1 MNKVDT
7 EYFRIVN
14 DILTNGKVKKNR
26 TGIDTIGIFGAQAK
40 YDVDLNAFPILT
52 TKKVH
57 WTAIVHELLW
67 FISGDTNIKYLV
79 DNNVKIWNEWAFSR
93 YQKVKPTLGG
103 IMLVDELLFTNQEK
117 RVLASKLEPEDVDV
131 VDSIKKSIQEK
142 QNKFIDRI
150 KNDAE
155 FANRWG
161 ELGYGTYGST
171 WTAFE
176 VPNIP
181 VNINPHI
188 KEKEPAYDYSINS
201 PKTFHTGVLKDDF
214 CGKNIATKKSGTLT
228 VIGREPNDMHGR
240 PVYIVQFDKTGYTTI
255 ARKDAILNN
264 RVGDPFYPSR
274 AGVGFIGNYKIASE
288 LDENLYKVW
297 SHMLDRCYNP
307 ECKEYEFYGNKG
319 VFVCN
324 RWLSFERFIADVKN
338 LPNWRDKKLNPKNYQ
353 LDKDY
358 YHSNCYSADTCVWL
372 KSDENKKYQKKN
384 QNQSRIPLPINQ
396 LQKVIDKL
404 KTNPDDRR
412 IIVSAWHPY
421 WVDHCALP
429 PCHCL
434 FQFHTEELTLEER
447 IEILQKQVG
456 PVNLP
461 KSEMWVIQKLAE
473 ENIPSRR
480 LNCLLYQR
488 SQDTAL
494 GNPFNVAS
502 YSLLTAMIAQ
512 TVNMTTGTFTH
523 STGDTHI
530 YVNHLDGL
538 KLQLTRE
545 PKKLPKLWLNP
556 EVKSLFDFKYDDIKL
571 LDYEFHPTIKFEV
584 AV

>member
-7 EYFRIVN
+7 EYFRVVN
-14 DILTNGKVKKNR
+14 DILTNGRLKKNR

-40 YDVDLNAFPILT
+40 YNVNLNAFPLLT

-57 WTAIVHELLW
+57 WPAIVHELLW
-67 FISGDTNIKYLV
+67 FIKGDTNIKYLV
-79 DNNVKIWNEWAFSR
+79 DNNVRIWNEWAYKKYKDTDIS
-93 YQKVKPTLGG
+93 KIP
-103 IMLVDELLFTNQEK
+103 DNELESLS
-117 RVLASKLEPEDVDV
+117 VLSGMSLSDVDHL
-131 VDSIKKSIQEK
+131 SMEM
-142 QNKFIDRI
+142 FIDRI
-150 KNDAE
+150 KNDTE
-155 FANRWG
+155 FAKKWG

-181 VNINPHI
+181 VNINPRI

-240 PVYIVQFDKTGYTTI
+240 PVYIVQFDKTGHTTI

-274 AGVGFIGNYKIASE
+274 AGVGFIGNYEITSE

-338 LPNWRDKKLNPKNYQ
+338 LPNWREKKLNPKNYQ

-358 YHSNCYSADTCVWL
+358 YHSNCYSPDTCVWL
-372 KSDENKKYQKKN
+372 KSSENKRYQKKSK
-384 QNQSRIPLPINQ
+384 NQSRVPLPVNQ

-412 IIVSAWHPY
+412 MIVSAWHPH

-434 FQFHTEELTLEER
+434 FHFHTEELTQDER
-447 IEILQKQVG
+447 FDLYRKSGGNKGWVS
-456 PVNLP
+456 V
-461 KSEMWVIQKLAE
+461 SEMNEKVLNDA
-473 ENIPSRR
+473 NIPKRR

-488 SQDTAL
+488 SNDFFL
-494 GNPFNVAS
+494 GVPFNIAS
-502 YSLLTAMIAQ
+502 YSLLTAMIAHV
-512 TVNMTTGTFTH
+512 TNMIPGTFTH
-523 STGDTHI
+523 SHGDSHV
-530 YVNHLDGL
+530 YVNHLDQI
-538 KLQLTRE
+538 KLQMARE
-545 PKKLPKLWLNP
+545 PKTLPKLWLNP
-556 EVKSLFDFKYDDIKL
+556 EIKSLFDFKYDDIRL
-571 LDYEFHPTIKFEV
+571 ENYDPHPPIKGVV

>member
-1 MNKVDT
+1 
-7 EYFRIVN
+7 
-14 DILTNGKVKKNR
+14 LTNGKVKKNR

-40 YDVDLNAFPILT
+40 YDVDLDAFPILT

-57 WTAIVHELLW
+57 FPAIVHELLW

-79 DNNVKIWNEWAFSR
+79 DNNVRIWNEWAYEKYKKGWGINADIKDYSSDGKISR
-93 YQKVKPTLGG
+93 ILS
-103 IMLVDELLFTNQEK
+103 LDEFVE
-117 RVLASKLEPEDVDV
+117 
-131 VDSIKKSIQEK
+131 
-142 QNKFIDRI
+142 RI
-150 KNDAE
+150 KNDNE
-155 FANRWG
+155 FATKWG
-161 ELGYGTYGST
+161 ELGEGTYGGM
-171 WTAFE
+171 WRAF
-176 VPNIP
+176 
-181 VNINPHI
+181 
-188 KEKEPAYDYSINS
+188 
-201 PKTFHTGVLKDDF
+201 
-214 CGKNIATKKSGTLT
+214 
-228 VIGREPNDMHGR
+228 
-240 PVYIVQFDKTGYTTI
+240 
-255 ARKDAILNN
+255 
-264 RVGDPFYPSR
+264 PFYTGDDSVVDWNITS
-274 AGVGFIGNYKIASE
+274 GEV
-288 LDENLYKVW
+288 D
-297 SHMLDRCYNP
+297 
-307 ECKEYEFYGNKG
+307 
-319 VFVCN
+319 
-324 RWLSFERFIADVKN
+324 
-338 LPNWRDKKLNPKNYQ
+338 
-353 LDKDY
+353 
-358 YHSNCYSADTCVWL
+358 
-372 KSDENKKYQKKN
+372 
-384 QNQSRIPLPINQ
+384 Q

-404 KTNPDDRR
+404 KSNPDDRR
-412 IIVSAWHPY
+412 MIVSAWHPY

-473 ENIPSRR
+473 ENIPCRR

-571 LDYEFHPTIKFEV
+571 LDYEFHPTIKFDV